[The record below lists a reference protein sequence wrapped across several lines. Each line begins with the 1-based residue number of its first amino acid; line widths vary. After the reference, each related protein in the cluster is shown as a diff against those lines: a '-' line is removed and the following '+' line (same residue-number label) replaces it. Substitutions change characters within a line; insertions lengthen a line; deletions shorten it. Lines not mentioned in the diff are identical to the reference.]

1 MGPASAVSS
10 VVHLA
15 NKDYAALV
23 DDFIDLGIL
32 PQNTDRAKVEPL
44 MDKAL
49 TPYVKGGGAKKYEE
63 EIRRMSGLDDGAGAA
78 VGGFQAM
85 TQDDLTVLNDIP
97 FPVPPYFAL
106 LARAVVTLEGIAL
119 IGDPD
124 FKLGIVRGPV
134 NARALKVKAL
144 C

>member
-1 MGPASAVSS
+1 M
-10 VVHLA
+10 
-15 NKDYAALV
+15 
-23 DDFIDLGIL
+23 
-32 PQNTDRAKVEPL
+32 VEPL

-63 EIRRMSGLDDGAGAA
+63 EIRRMYGLDDGAGAA

-85 TQDDLTVLNDIP
+85 TQDVLTVLNDIP
-97 FPVPPYFAL
+97 FTVPPYFAL

>member
-1 MGPASAVSS
+1 M
-10 VVHLA
+10 A

-63 EIRRMSGLDDGAGAA
+63 EIRRMYGLDDGAGAA

-85 TQDDLTVLNDIP
+85 TQDVLTVLNDIP
-97 FPVPPYFAL
+97 FTVPPYFAL